1 MRRTFNDP
9 AEFMDWLATQSEKVQ
24 IAAAKLTLAL
34 AALGIRGDVA
44 AHMAYDAVMLAQDMA
59 AQFDASVTKH

>member
-1 MRRTFNDP
+1 MRRTFKSP
-9 AEFMDWLATQSEKVQ
+9 AEFFEWLHTQSEQVQ

-34 AALGIRGDVA
+34 AALGIRGDIA

-59 AQFDASVTKH
+59 AKSDANVTKH